1 MRAAE
6 ALKMA
11 RAAGIKLG
19 IDGDDLVLEASAPPR
34 AAVLDLLSRHKAGIV
49 MLRSG
54 GDGWWADAWQGFFDK
69 RAGIPEFDGGL
80 PRTQAEARAFAFC
93 VVEWLNRNSTYS
105 PAGSCLGC
113 GGREHFHDL
122 LLPFG
127 IGCAGCVWLRSRCE
141 PVWYLGRK
149 AKAVATLAAMA
160 VATPNF
166 PNDFGKNGDA

>member
-54 GDGWWADAWQGFFDK
+54 GDGWSAEAWQGFFDK
-69 RAGIPEFDGGL
+69 RIGISEFDGGL
-80 PRTQAEARAFAFC
+80 PRTQAEACAFAFC
-93 VVEWLNRNSTYS
+93 AVEWLNRNLEYS
-105 PAGSCLGC
+105 PAGSCLGR
-113 GGREHFHDL
+113 GARIPMIL
-122 LLPFG
+122 PPFG
-127 IGCAGCVWLRSRCE
+127 MGSFGQVWPRSRCQ
-141 PVWYLGRK
+141 PAWYVTRK
-149 AKAVATLAAMA
+149 AEAVATLATMGITLSA
-160 VATPNF
+160 NF
-166 PNDFGKNGDA
+166 PDDFGKNGGA